1 MHFSHANN
9 VEFCR
14 FFKCKIVFG
23 DLLHSSQFINSMIQ
37 KNDLDSRKILINCIP
52 YAGQQNAI
60 KIVADL
66 FLCINNLNT
75 GKCKQIT
82 IFGTNQLSNDEI
94 YNWLKSYSSQVIFY
108 RHQID
113 GKLTNKVVAYIM
125 AEVIPSGF
133 LKVSSYK
140 YVSVL

>member
-1 MHFSHANN
+1 
-9 VEFCR
+9 
-14 FFKCKIVFG
+14 
-23 DLLHSSQFINSMIQ
+23 MIL
-37 KNDLDSRKILINCIP
+37 KNDLDSRKLLINCIP

-60 KIVADL
+60 KIVAEL
-66 FLCINNLNT
+66 LHCINNFNT

-82 IFGTNQLSNDEI
+82 IFDTNQLSNDEI

-113 GKLTNKVVAYIM
+113 GKLINKVCAYIM
-125 AEVIPSGF
+125 ADAIPSGF